1 MTNQDQRWRKDRQYT
16 QEQLHIAAT
25 VLDEIRAGEETMK
38 AVRAHPLSE
47 GGYIAK
53 HMLVHVYRQ
62 RVASGEALADKS
74 LLARIRMK
82 PIRSLSGVSTVTV
95 LTEPYTCPG
104 NCLFCPDDAQLPKS
118 YLR

>member
-1 MTNQDQRWRKDRQYT
+1 MSDQDQRWHEDRQYT
-16 QEQLHIAAT
+16 KEQLHIAAV

-62 RVASGEALADKS
+62 QVA
-74 LLARIRMK
+74 
-82 PIRSLSGVSTVTV
+82 T
-95 LTEPYTCPG
+95 
-104 NCLFCPDDAQLPKS
+104 
-118 YLR
+118 